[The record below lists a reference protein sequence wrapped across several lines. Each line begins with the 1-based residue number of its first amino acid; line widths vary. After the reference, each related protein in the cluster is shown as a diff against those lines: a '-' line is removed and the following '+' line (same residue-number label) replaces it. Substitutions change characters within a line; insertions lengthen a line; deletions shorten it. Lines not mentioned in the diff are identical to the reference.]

1 VFRPP
6 TFLCEPL
13 AARLAAQLG
22 EAGGEDVTHIY
33 CPQCRQ
39 QQPVAHKY
47 CWRCGEPLRTEPEE
61 DGPWK
66 RTRFFAGVKI
76 APDDPE
82 GGFLRVS
89 CYLREQTF
97 EAPEGSVTIP
107 GHHVRF
113 SFWVDSS
120 AKCVLSIPETE
131 AHELAR
137 FITEELHIL
146 NDRAS
151 LG

>member
-1 VFRPP
+1 
-6 TFLCEPL
+6 L
-13 AARLAAQLG
+13 A
-22 EAGGEDVTHIY
+22 EIY

-39 QQPVAHKY
+39 QQSSVHRY
-47 CWRCGEPLRTEPEE
+47 CYRCGEVLPVDPGDRP
-61 DGPWK
+61 PK
-66 RTRFFAGVKI
+66 RTRFFAGVKVG
-76 APDDPE
+76 PDDPE

-131 AHELAR
+131 AKELAR
-137 FITEELHIL
+137 FITEELREL
-146 NDRAS
+146 NHRAP
-151 LG
+151 LA